1 MEVSHSSSGAEIEN
15 PAYLV
20 YEDIPRYDLW
30 LKLILGAI
38 LALTLVL
45 GIILLST
52 DLTAAWAMFGV
63 TVFDALLFKA
73 IMPQRYQIYHDRLKI
88 VLGGPCAL
96 NIPLSSI
103 REARSA
109 PGRKAFAYWGVR
121 FATSSKN
128 VVEIVRNKGL
138 NVVISPANR
147 DAFLEQLSQALKAM
161 PKAELPR

>member
-1 MEVSHSSSGAEIEN
+1 MSHSSSEAEMGN
-15 PAYLV
+15 PAYLA

-45 GIILLST
+45 GIILLFT
-52 DLTAAWAMFGV
+52 DLMAAWAMFGI
-63 TVFDALLFKA
+63 TVFDTLLFKA
-73 IMPQRYQIYHDRLKI
+73 VIPQRYQIYDDRLKI
-88 VLGGPCAL
+88 VLGSPLAL

-109 PGRKAFAYWGVR
+109 SGRKAFVYWGQR
-121 FATSSKN
+121 FATSSRN
-128 VVEIVRNKGL
+128 VVEIVCNKGL

-147 DAFLEQLSQALKAM
+147 DVFLEQLSQTLKAM
-161 PKAELPR
+161 PETALPRGT